1 MSASGLRRSFFRLR
15 DVRHAVTASEFARI
29 LPAWLVRREY
39 LVTARE
45 LSDEGTIVASPPAVR
60 WGALEPADT
69 SLLIALEPMLTEA
82 TLQRRMGEGQ
92 RCWVAW
98 LEGQPVHWRW
108 EAEGDV
114 YLPYLGRTLRPHD
127 GDLWIVEAYTHP
139 AHRGRGL
146 YTASTALAL
155 QQARKRGFTRLLGMV
170 APWNRPARHV
180 MHDKTGRTVIGT
192 IGYWQVGPWR
202 RYFARGA
209 VTLAP
214 DGSITVE
221 VSPRPVSPPPPP
233 GC

>member
-1 MSASGLRRSFFRLR
+1 
-15 DVRHAVTASEFARI
+15 
-29 LPAWLVRREY
+29 
-39 LVTARE
+39 
-45 LSDEGTIVASPPAVR
+45 
-60 WGALEPADT
+60 
-69 SLLIALEPMLTEA
+69 
-82 TLQRRMGEGQ
+82 
-92 RCWVAW
+92 
-98 LEGQPVHWRW
+98 
-108 EAEGDV
+108 
-114 YLPYLGRTLRPHD
+114 
-127 GDLWIVEAYTHP
+127 
-139 AHRGRGL
+139 
-146 YTASTALAL
+146 
-155 QQARKRGFTRLLGMV
+155 MV